1 MKRLCFCRY
10 ALILIVCCTLF
21 FAVACDRDT
30 IIGTSV
36 ATGPDYVPPYQEVE
50 EFKEGEH
57 YHIYFTSNGD
67 GTCYISDIT
76 TNPNNLEHYTLVIPD
91 SSPRGDVVTKIDIQP
106 FAPLDAPK
114 NVPEIIGESYFNK
127 LLTTLQSKVTT
138 QQDEFDYQKFL
149 SYYRRYDIS
158 EATSEASRKR
168 MIEKYPLCQAM
179 ILYAWE
185 GIGEE
190 DMACA
195 SEYLSKQAGFD
206 MKEKLG
212 VYYEMAKPTLENER
226 LDAET
231 IYQLL
236 GALYYRG
243 AEKMVKI
250 NVPSSVEEIVGDP
263 FANCTDKMPT
273 SGGEWEEYADVRLGM
288 TYDEVVSILG
298 AESVTAQLGKPGERC
313 WILEDGTAL
322 YLKFETRV
330 STNSGQETAE
340 EKTVVTA
347 IRINEE

>member
-1 MKRLCFCRY
+1 ML
-10 ALILIVCCTLF
+10 L
-21 FAVACDRDT
+21 FAVSCDREPN
-30 IIGTSV
+30 IGTSV
-36 ATGPDYVPPYQEVE
+36 TPGPDYVPPYQVVE

-114 NVPEIIGESYFNK
+114 NVPEIIGEAYFNE
-127 LLTTLQSKVTT
+127 LLTTLQSKVVT

-149 SYYRRYDIS
+149 SYYRRYDIG
-158 EATSEASRKR
+158 EATSEASRNR
-168 MIEKYPLCQAM
+168 MIEKYPLCQTM

-185 GIGEE
+185 GTGEE
-190 DMACA
+190 DKVWA

-206 MKEKLG
+206 MKEKLRI
-212 VYYEMAKPTLENER
+212 YAEMAKPTLENER
-226 LDAET
+226 LNAEK

-236 GALYYRG
+236 GPLYYRG

-250 NVPSSVEEIVGDP
+250 NVPSSVEEVVGDP
-263 FANCTDKMPT
+263 FVNCTDKMPT
-273 SGGEWEEYADVRLGM
+273 NGGEWEEYADVRVGM

-313 WILEDGTAL
+313 WILEDGRAL

-330 STNSGQETAE
+330 SINSGQETAE
-340 EKTVVTA
+340 EKTVVTG
-347 IRINEE
+347 IRIDEK